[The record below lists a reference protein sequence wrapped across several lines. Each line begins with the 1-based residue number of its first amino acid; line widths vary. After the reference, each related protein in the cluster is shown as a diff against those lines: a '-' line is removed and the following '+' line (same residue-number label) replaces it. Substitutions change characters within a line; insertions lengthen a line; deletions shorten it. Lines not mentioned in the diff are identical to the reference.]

1 MNWRDHV
8 KAIKALE
15 DLLLAVRNE
24 SPDDFADFFYATAYD
39 LGTDFDDAEDYFAF
53 MDPERLSK
61 RLADLLAAGID
72 EGFLVQA
79 TLDHMDAG
87 WRMNRAGRAGNG
99 AGMQPS
105 WPIRHYRSGCAP

>member
-1 MNWRDHV
+1 M

-53 MDPERLSK
+53 MDPERLS
-61 RLADLLAAGID
+61 
-72 EGFLVQA
+72 
-79 TLDHMDAG
+79 
-87 WRMNRAGRAGNG
+87 
-99 AGMQPS
+99 S
-105 WPIRHYRSGCAP
+105 